1 MSLRTLLAVT
11 LLQLCL
17 LTWTE
22 DCLAQV
28 SPWQTHMQD
37 ASIAFENHD
46 FKTAES
52 LYRKALREAEQGF
65 GPDDPRCVVSLNDLG
80 RVLFEDGNYR
90 ESELILRRSLAIHEK
105 AGAVEDKQFANTLV
119 LLGIVLEKQAKY
131 ADAEALLK
139 RALAIKGELFGTTS
153 KAYALGLKDIAN
165 NYVDEGKYAIAE
177 PLFTQAMKIGQA
189 DMKPDDPDMASILS
203 SLASLYKAQGKPAA
217 AEPLCKR
224 ALALFHNHPNSERY
238 LTYQNNLADCYEK
251 VGLYT
256 EAESLLKQ
264 VLDGEQRLL
273 GPQNPRLAI
282 GITNLGL
289 CYFHQGRYEEAESCF
304 KRALDLNEKAFG
316 SQNPLVANSLEN
328 LGSVLQ
334 DTNRMAEAEPF
345 MRKALTIREQTQ
357 GVTHPALVGTL
368 KLLARLYVK
377 MGKFHDAEPFFKR
390 ALEIQEQ
397 NFGKD
402 DRKVAT
408 ILEEL
413 ANVYDLEHRPALA
426 EPLMLRALAIH
437 EKIGGTKSP
446 AVAADLDK
454 LAKLYLQQQKPQD
467 APQLRK
473 RADEI
478 KAVLPGSTGRN
489 IAPKISVALPS
500 VQASPP
506 VKDKWALVIGISNFK
521 DPSINLQYSAK
532 DATDFRNYLISDA
545 HFKTDH
551 VKLLTDSAATRD
563 NIIGQLGDRWLGR
576 AANPGDLVVVYF
588 SSHGSTAKKEVG
600 VNFLVAYDT
609 NKNSLLGTGIP
620 MQWLTKII
628 AEQVHC
634 DRVVLILD
642 VCHSGAVASAEK
654 GLTRA
659 DGFDVQKM
667 AIEKGQA
674 VLCSSLSDQI
684 SWESKNYQNSVFT
697 RKLIES
703 LHRKGDKTKLGEAY
717 AFLKDDV
724 ESEVLRDRGELQ
736 TPVLNEAGWRG
747 EDAVLS
753 VIPVSPRVGL

>member
-1 MSLRTLLAVT
+1 MLS
-11 LLQLCL
+11 QLCL

-22 DCLAQV
+22 ACFAQV

-37 ASIAFENHD
+37 ASTACENRD

-52 LYRKALREAEQGF
+52 LYRKALREAEQVF
-65 GPDDPRCVVSLNDLG
+65 GPDDPRCAVTLNDLG
-80 RVLFEDGNYR
+80 RVLFDDGNYR
-90 ESELILRRSLAIHEK
+90 ESELILRRSLAIPEK
-105 AGAVEDKQFANTLV
+105 AGAVENMQFANSLV

-131 ADAEALLK
+131 ADAEPLLK
-139 RALAIKGELFGTTS
+139 RALAIKGKVSGTTS
-153 KAYALGLKDIAN
+153 KAYALGLKDVAN

-177 PLFTQAMKIGQA
+177 PLFTQAMKMIGQA
-189 DMKPDDPDMASILS
+189 DMKPDDPDLASIYS

-224 ALALFHNHPNSERY
+224 ALALFQNHPNSERY
-238 LTYQNNLADCYEK
+238 LSYLNNLADCYEK
-251 VGLYT
+251 EGQYT
-256 EAESLLKQ
+256 EAESLLKK
-264 VLDGEQRLL
+264 VVDGEQRLL

-282 GITNLGL
+282 GVTNLGL

-304 KRALDLNEKAFG
+304 KRALNLNENAFG

-328 LGSVLQ
+328 LGSVFE
-334 DTNRMAEAEPF
+334 DTNRLAEAEPL

-357 GVTHPALVGTL
+357 GVAHPALEGTL
-368 KLLARLYVK
+368 KLLARLYLK
-377 MGKFHDAEPFFKR
+377 MGKFHDAEPLFKR

-426 EPLMLRALAIH
+426 EPVMLRALAIH
-437 EKIGGTKSP
+437 EKIGGKKSP

-454 LAKLYLQQQKPQD
+454 LAKLYLQQRKPQD
-467 APQLRK
+467 APQLSK

-478 KAVLPGSTGRN
+478 KAILPGSTGRN
-489 IAPKISVALPS
+489 VLPKTSVALPS
-500 VQASPP
+500 AHASKP

-532 DATDFRNYLISDA
+532 DATDFRNYLIADA
-545 HFKTDH
+545 HFKPDH

-588 SSHGSTAKKEVG
+588 SSHGSTAKREVG

-609 NKNSLLGTGIP
+609 NKNSLIGTGIP
-620 MQWLTKII
+620 MQWITKII

-642 VCHSGAVASAEK
+642 VCHSGAVASAGK
-654 GLTRA
+654 GLTRV
-659 DGFDVQKM
+659 DGFDVKKM
-667 AIEKGQA
+667 AVEKGQA

-684 SWESKNYQNSVFT
+684 SWESKNYRNSVFT

-703 LHRKGDKTKLGEAY
+703 LRRKGDKIKLGEAY
-717 AFLKDDV
+717 SFLKDDV

-753 VIPVSPRVGL
+753 VTPASPRAGL